1 MKNLIFYSGILSAVL
16 LCGAAKALVLPPA
29 DLSSPILKT
38 IDARKSTRN
47 FSSKPVSEQTLS
59 NILWAAFGTNSHN
72 TRTIPTAM
80 NQQDLKVFVIYNNN
94 VWQYDGKN
102 NKLVKLETPD
112 LMPFIAKQGFVKD
125 APVQLIYAG
134 GQKFADVHSGS
145 AYENV
150 SLYAAEQGLA
160 SVVRGSID
168 REALHK
174 ALNLADDEIVTF
186 NQVIGY
192 PAE

>member
-1 MKNLIFYSGILSAVL
+1 MKNTIFYSIFLSAAL
-16 LCGAAKALVLPPA
+16 LYGNAQALDLPKA

-59 NILWAAFGTNSHN
+59 NILWAAFGTNSRN

-80 NQQDLKVFVIYNNN
+80 NQQNLKVFVVYNNA

-102 NKLVKLETPD
+102 NKLVKLEAPD
-112 LMPFIAKQGFVKD
+112 LMPFIAKQDFVKN
-125 APVQLIYAG
+125 APLQLIYAG
-134 GQKFADVHSGS
+134 GKKFADAHSGS

-174 ALNLADDEIVTF
+174 ALNLADDEIATF

>member
-1 MKNLIFYSGILSAVL
+1 MKNTIFYSIFLSAAL
-16 LCGAAKALVLPPA
+16 LCGNAQALDLPKA

-59 NILWAAFGTNSHN
+59 NILWAAFGTNSRN

-80 NQQDLKVFVIYNNN
+80 NQQNLKVFVVYNNA
-94 VWQYDGKN
+94 VWQYDGKAN
-102 NKLVKLETPD
+102 TLNKIEALDV
-112 LMPFIAKQGFVKD
+112 MPFIAKQDFVKD
-125 APVQLIYAG
+125 APLQLIY
-134 GQKFADVHSGS
+134 
-145 AYENV
+145 
-150 SLYAAEQGLA
+150 EQGLA

-174 ALNLADDEIVTF
+174 ALNLADDEIATF

>member
-1 MKNLIFYSGILSAVL
+1 MKNSIFCSALLSSL
-16 LCGAAKALVLPPA
+16 FICGASQALNLPKP
-29 DLSSPILKT
+29 DISSPLLQT
-38 IDARKSTRN
+38 IDARKTGRAYSN
-47 FSSKPVSEQTLS
+47 KPISEQTLS
-59 NILWAAFGTNSHN
+59 NILWAAFGTNSRN

-80 NQQDLKVFVIYNNN
+80 NQQNLKVFVIYNNA

-102 NKLVKLETPD
+102 NKLIKLETTD
-112 LMPFIAKQGFVKD
+112 LMPFIAKQDFVKN
-125 APVQLIYAG
+125 APLQLIYAG
-134 GQKFADVHSGS
+134 GKKFADAHSGS

-168 REALHK
+168 REALHQ

>member
-1 MKNLIFYSGILSAVL
+1 MKSTIFYSIFLSVAL
-16 LCGAAKALVLPPA
+16 LCGNAQALDLPKA

-47 FSSKPVSEQTLS
+47 FSSKPVSEQLLS
-59 NILWAAFGTNSHN
+59 NILWAAFGTNTHN

-80 NQQDLKVFVIYNNN
+80 NQQNLKVFVVYNNA
-94 VWQYDGKN
+94 VWQYDGKAN
-102 NKLVKLETPD
+102 TLNKIEALDV
-112 LMPFIAKQGFVKD
+112 MPFIAKQDFVKD
-125 APVQLIYAG
+125 ALLQLIYAG
-134 GQKFADVHSGS
+134 DKKFADAHSGS

-150 SLYAAEQGLA
+150 SLYIAEQGLA

-174 ALNLADDEIVTF
+174 ALNLADDEIATF

>member
-1 MKNLIFYSGILSAVL
+1 MKSTIFYSIFLSVAL
-16 LCGAAKALVLPPA
+16 LCGNAQALDLPKA

-47 FSSKPVSEQTLS
+47 FSSKPVSEQLLS
-59 NILWAAFGTNSHN
+59 NILWAAFGTNTHN

-80 NQQDLKVFVIYNNN
+80 NQQNLKVFVVYNNA
-94 VWQYDGKN
+94 VWQYDGKAN
-102 NKLVKLETPD
+102 TLNKIEALDV
-112 LMPFIAKQGFVKD
+112 MPFIAKQDFVKY
-125 APVQLIYAG
+125 APLQLIYAG
-134 GQKFADVHSGS
+134 DKKFADAHSGS

-150 SLYAAEQGLA
+150 SLYIAEQGLA

-174 ALNLADDEIVTF
+174 ALNLADDEIATF

>member
-1 MKNLIFYSGILSAVL
+1 MKNTIFYSGLLSAVL
-16 LCGAAKALVLPPA
+16 LCGAAQALDLPKP
-29 DLSSPILKT
+29 DISSPLLKT

-47 FSSKPVSEQTLS
+47 FSSKPVSEQILS

-72 TRTIPTAM
+72 TRTVPTAM
-80 NQQDLKVFVIYNNN
+80 NRQDLKVFVIYNGAS
-94 VWQYDGKN
+94 WQYNGAN
-102 NKLVKLETPD
+102 NTLNKIETPD
-112 LMPFIAKQGFVKD
+112 LMPLIAKQDFVKA

-134 GQKFADVHSGS
+134 GKKFADAHTGS

-150 SLYAAEQGLA
+150 SLYAAELGLA

-174 ALNLADDEIVTF
+174 ALNLSDDEIVTY

>member
-1 MKNLIFYSGILSAVL
+1 MKNTIFCCALLSLLLI
-16 LCGAAKALVLPPA
+16 CGASQALNLPQP
-29 DLSSPILKT
+29 DISSPLLQT
-38 IDARKSTRN
+38 IDARKTTRAYSN
-47 FSSKPVSEQTLS
+47 KPISEQTLS

-80 NQQDLKVFVIYNNN
+80 NRQNLKVFVIYNGKT
-94 VWQYDGKN
+94 WQYNGKAN
-102 NKLVKLETPD
+102 TLNQLETPD
-112 LMPFIAKQGFVKD
+112 LMPLIAKQDFVKD
-125 APVQLIYAG
+125 APLQLIYAG
-134 GQKFADVHSGS
+134 DKKFADAHSGS

-150 SLYAAEQGLA
+150 SLYAAEQGLS

-168 REALHK
+168 REALHQ

>member
-1 MKNLIFYSGILSAVL
+1 MKNTIFCCALLSLLLICDASQ
-16 LCGAAKALVLPPA
+16 ALNLPQP
-29 DLSSPILKT
+29 DISSPLLQT
-38 IDARKSTRN
+38 IDARKTTRAYSN
-47 FSSKPVSEQTLS
+47 KPITEQTLS

-80 NQQDLKVFVIYNNN
+80 NRQNLKVFVIYNGKT
-94 VWQYDGKN
+94 WQYNGKAN
-102 NKLVKLETPD
+102 ILNQLETPD
-112 LMPFIAKQGFVKD
+112 LMPLIAKQDFVKD
-125 APVQLIYAG
+125 APLQLIYAG
-134 GQKFADVHSGS
+134 DKKFADAHSGS

-150 SLYAAEQGLA
+150 SLYAAEQGLS

-168 REALHK
+168 REALHQ